1 MEAVCEQDLFN
12 CVPISDARLSSCVPI
27 SAARLSC
34 WVVLS
39 TEEQITGNQDVTL
52 KKEKGR
58 GEKVEENIDERGD
71 LYTQLSHWTCDSV
84 VSASFLDISRK
95 EACASR

>member
-1 MEAVCEQDLFN
+1 M
-12 CVPISDARLSSCVPI
+12 
-27 SAARLSC
+27 
-34 WVVLS
+34 S

-71 LYTQLSHWTCDSV
+71 LHTQLSHWTCDSV
-84 VSASFLDISRK
+84 VSA
-95 EACASR
+95 